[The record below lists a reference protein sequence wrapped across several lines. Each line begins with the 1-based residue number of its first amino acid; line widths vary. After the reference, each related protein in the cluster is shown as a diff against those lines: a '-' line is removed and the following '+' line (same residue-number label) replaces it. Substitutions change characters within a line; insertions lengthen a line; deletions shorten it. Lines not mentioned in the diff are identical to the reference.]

1 MKNEAP
7 KSQFGAA
14 LSEGW
19 MEGGT
24 FLGSILS
31 GALLG
36 FLADLWLGTDPWLII
51 VGILLGAYSGFMK
64 IFWEYS
70 KKLEDDLREHRQPRR

>member
-1 MKNEAP
+1 MKQKPP
-7 KSQFGAA
+7 KSHFAAA

-24 FLGSILS
+24 FLGSVLS

-36 FLADLWLGTDPWLII
+36 FLADRWLGTDPWLIV

-64 IFWEYS
+64 IWEYS
-70 KKLEDDLREHRQPRR
+70 KKLEDDPREHRQPRR